1 MKIKKL
7 TKKQNKKNWN
17 NGLKIKTPN
26 LTNETKMRKGQI
38 LT

>member
-1 MKIKKL
+1 MKKRL
-7 TKKQNKKNWN
+7 RKKQNQKVWN
-17 NGLKIKTPN
+17 KGLGTKLPN

>member
-1 MKIKKL
+1 MRKRLKKR
-7 TKKQNKKNWN
+7 QNRKNWFKGVN
-17 NGLKIKTPN
+17 TKEPN